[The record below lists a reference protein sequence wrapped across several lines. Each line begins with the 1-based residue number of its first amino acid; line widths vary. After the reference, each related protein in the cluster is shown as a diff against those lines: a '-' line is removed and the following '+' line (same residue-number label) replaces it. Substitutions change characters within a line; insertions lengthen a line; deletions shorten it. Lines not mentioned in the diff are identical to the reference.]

1 MELSINVS
9 GIDGLDKDFQA
20 FQQKLGHQ
28 VKDAVAA
35 MEAPLKDDLAVHIE
49 HDVYDAYTPK
59 EYPRRRDNPDFGIP
73 LIDMDANVTYYN
85 KVDGPTFFDV
95 GGGLS
100 FSYKPDGS
108 HSGTTA
114 DLPNESDNYD
124 ADNPES
130 IKPKPVH
137 GDDLIRRIETGE
149 GYDWKFKGKGPGK
162 REFWQKF
169 VNEEMDGRM
178 AQHFANAMRAQGVE
192 DLQIDWSDVVREEGD
207 GSYEGSK

>member
-1 MELSINVS
+1 MELSISVS

-20 FQQKLGHQ
+20 FQQKLGEQ
-28 VKDAVAA
+28 VQGAVAA
-35 MEAPLKDDLAVHIE
+35 MEAPLKDDLALHIE

-85 KVDGPTFFDV
+85 KGAGFT
-95 GGGLS
+95 
-100 FSYKPDGS
+100 FSYMPDGS

-114 DLPNESDNYD
+114 DLPIESDNYD
-124 ADNPES
+124 AYHAEP
-130 IKPKPVH
+130 IKPNPVH
-137 GDDLIRRIETGE
+137 GDKLIERIETGR

-207 GSYEGSK
+207 GAY